1 MAQPRSVVA
10 SARPTKARQ
19 WVVVFAVTLAILS
32 YIDRVAISQAAN
44 HIMEDLNLTRT
55 EMGSIFSA
63 FAIAYALFEVPGG
76 WMGDWIGARRVLM
89 RIVIWWSV
97 FTAATGYMWNFTSM
111 YVARFLFGAGEAGC
125 FPNLTKAFSVWLPS
139 GERVRAQAIMWMAAR
154 WGGAFTPVL
163 VVWTFMFVSW
173 RTAFVLYGALGVV
186 WAFIFYRWYRDNP
199 RNHPSVNEAELELLA
214 GNENLATGHGNVPWG
229 RLIRSRTV
237 WLLWAQYFLITY
249 PWYFYITWLPTFL
262 RDRYPSLSETERAYL
277 AIFPLFFGGIGS
289 LICAYIT
296 PRIVRRLGSTRTTR
310 RLLGSV
316 GFFGAAGMLLLFTY
330 MQHSGPPTMVAALA
344 AMFVMGMTSLFNDLT
359 MPGSWAACMDVG
371 GKYAGTVS
379 GSMNM
384 MGNMAGFVAPVV
396 GGMIIDA
403 GLGWS
408 LFLLTMAGSY
418 FLGGLC
424 WPFIDPVTPF
434 DLDDQ
439 PAH

>member
-1 MAQPRSVVA
+1 
-10 SARPTKARQ
+10 
-19 WVVVFAVTLAILS
+19 
-32 YIDRVAISQAAN
+32 
-44 HIMEDLNLTRT
+44 
-55 EMGSIFSA
+55 
-63 FAIAYALFEVPGG
+63 
-76 WMGDWIGARRVLM
+76 
-89 RIVIWWSV
+89 
-97 FTAATGYMWNFTSM
+97 M

-139 GERVRAQAIMWMAAR
+139 GERVRAQATMWMAAR

-173 RTAFVLYGALGVV
+173 RTAFVIYGALGIV
-186 WAFIFYRWYRDNP
+186 WAVVFYKWYRDDP
-199 RNHPSVNEAELELLA
+199 RDHPSVNQAELALLA

-229 RLIRSRTV
+229 RLVRSRTV

-262 RDRYPSLSETERAYL
+262 RDRYPTLSDTERAYL

-296 PRIVRRLGSTRTTR
+296 PRIISRIGSTRTTR
-310 RLLGSV
+310 RLLGTV

-330 MQHSGPPTMVAALA
+330 MQHSGPRTMVAAAA
-344 AMFVMGMTSLFNDLT
+344 AMFVMGLTSLFNDLT

-384 MGNMAGFVAPVV
+384 MGNLAGFVAPVV

-408 LFLLTMAGSY
+408 LFLITMAVSY

-434 DLDDQ
+434 DPDDQ
-439 PAH
+439 AAH